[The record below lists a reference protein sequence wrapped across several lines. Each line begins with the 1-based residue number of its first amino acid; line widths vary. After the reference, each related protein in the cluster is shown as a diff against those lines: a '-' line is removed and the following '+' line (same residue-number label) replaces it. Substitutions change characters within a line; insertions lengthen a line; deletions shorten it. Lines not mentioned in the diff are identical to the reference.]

1 MTCFATGTLIT
12 TLTGEKPVEALQPGD
27 RVITRDSGLQTV
39 RGIQRRDLDY
49 GRLASQPHL
58 TPVLVSIGAM
68 GPALPERDVLLSP
81 GARLVVGEDRV
92 PFGAGQAEALVPVVD
107 MTDGRAIRRCRVLGV
122 CYVHVGLDKHE
133 VILANGIWVE
143 AFQPHDQSD
152 SGHEDQIAEMQVLF
166 PGVDAQLADSD
177 PALTC

>member
-1 MTCFATGTLIT
+1 
-12 TLTGEKPVEALQPGD
+12 
-27 RVITRDSGLQTV
+27 
-39 RGIQRRDLDY
+39 
-49 GRLASQPHL
+49 
-58 TPVLVSIGAM
+58 M

-92 PFGAGQAEALVPVVD
+92 PFGTGQAEALVPVVD

-152 SGHEDQIAEMQVLF
+152 SVMKTRSPRCRCFFPVLMPSWLTVTTGIDLLTAALIAGDGVVSYLQRDIVKEINVLF
-166 PGVDAQLADSD
+166 TAFCVMSLIFCLRARVVGARAERVEVRVCRQARMRP
-177 PALTC
+177 